1 MTKLYLAIPCYNE
14 EEVLR
19 DSAEKL
25 LNKYSTMMAEGKIS
39 ADSRI
44 VFIDDGSK
52 DRTWEIISE
61 LHTENPIFQGIKLS
75 RNRGHQNALLCGLM
89 TLKDKADAVIS
100 IDADLQDDINTF
112 DEMVAKYEDGCDVV
126 YGVRSKRET
135 DTFFKRFTA
144 EGFYKILNH
153 MGAKVIFNHA
163 DFRLMSK
170 RALNAF
176 SLYKETNIFLRGMVP
191 MIGFKSDIVTYERS
205 ERLAGESKYPL
216 KKMLALA
223 WEGITSLSIQPIRI
237 ITWLGAIVFGISL
250 IMIIYSLISFFCG
263 WSFGSAASI
272 ESNILSNPSLSKKIG
287 DNPSEKLD
295 IAQTATPYY
304 IMTNTDDENSPFYND
319 YFYDEYK
326 GSYGG
331 WPVYVAQG
339 LNCGFGT
346 YPETLMPYE
355 NSLLGYS
362 NTLKYYSDYHLK
374 EYNQLSNDANTLKDN
389 IINNGAIGVYYYNL
403 VVTLKIHFLIVIAKK
418 KSKKAMNNLML

>member
-19 DSAEKL
+19 DSAGKL
-25 LNKYSTMMAEGKIS
+25 LKKYYTMIDEGKIS
-39 ADSRI
+39 PDSKI

-52 DRTWEIISE
+52 DKTWSIIKE
-61 LHTENPIFQGIKLS
+61 LHYENGIFQGIKLT

-112 DEMVAKYEDGCDVV
+112 DEMVAKYEEGYDVV

-144 EGFYKILNH
+144 EAFYKILNK

-170 RALNAF
+170 RALEAF

-191 MIGFKSDIVTYERS
+191 FIGYKSDIVTYERS

-223 WEGITSLSIQPIRI
+223 WEGITSLSIKPIRM
-237 ITWLGAIVFGISL
+237 ITWLGAIVFAISI
-250 IMIIYSLISFFCG
+250 IMIIYSLISFFIGAAENG
-263 WSFGSAASI
+263 WASI
-272 ESNILSNPSLSKKIG
+272 LCSI
-287 DNPSEKLD
+287 
-295 IAQTATPYY
+295 
-304 IMTNTDDENSPFYND
+304 
-319 YFYDEYK
+319 
-326 GSYGG
+326 
-331 WPVYVAQG
+331 W
-339 LNCGFGT
+339 
-346 YPETLMPYE
+346 
-355 NSLLGYS
+355 
-362 NTLKYYSDYHLK
+362 
-374 EYNQLSNDANTLKDN
+374 
-389 IINNGAIGVYYYNL
+389 AIGGLQLLAIGIIGEYIG
-403 VVTLKIHFLIVIAKK
+403 KIYLETKARPRFIVEEFLED
-418 KSKKAMNNLML
+418 